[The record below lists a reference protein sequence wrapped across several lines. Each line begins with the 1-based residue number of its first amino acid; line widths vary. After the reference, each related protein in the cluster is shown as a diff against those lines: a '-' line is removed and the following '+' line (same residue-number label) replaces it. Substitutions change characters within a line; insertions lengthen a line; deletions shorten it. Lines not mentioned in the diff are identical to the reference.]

1 MANAFDALKS
11 MTYEEFLQ
19 KLEQENECPC
29 CPLLD
34 RFSGKFA
41 APCTEMTEPA
51 EALVLGDFVIH
62 QMHKAIQMEDKERIR
77 AILDNV
83 HDITL
88 RKDYEGSTILQ
99 FALALKAVSIEVI
112 EMLIEADPNLVNV
125 ADYNRFTPLH
135 QAVWNMR
142 LDLVCLLLRAGAL
155 PNTKT
160 MVNETTLHFAAA
172 RGNYE
177 IIKYLVLEGR
187 CDTKALNNYGSTPL
201 GKLCAKYFED
211 MENKVECVK
220 FLLKHTYAE
229 DPQRPGLYKISD
241 IFEPA
246 LLNLFSPR
254 RKPEL
259 DCIDEVTTFFV
270 DTFYGPEVNSK
281 YKLIEKLSG
290 PLWKLCL
297 FLHDDITQ
305 VNDFIH
311 PGLRNILT
319 YTKELNQLVY
329 SFLFVNLNFDEESLD
344 FICDILTELFAI
356 GLRSYLEKE
365 IFTNLLLELFFM
377 KPKPNL
383 VRFARHLIKLKEPLD
398 FNTIYQRLVR
408 RLTLT
413 KSLKALATI
422 NPLILPFCTFVDP
435 RSVVEM
441 ETANI
446 THQPAAQKP
455 VELLTL
461 KEMCRKVIRFCAR
474 QSHRDS
480 NAEFIDTIMALEDL
494 PVALR
499 LYLRFIESGYSV
511 WAKHYC

>member
-1 MANAFDALKS
+1 
-11 MTYEEFLQ
+11 
-19 KLEQENECPC
+19 
-29 CPLLD
+29 
-34 RFSGKFA
+34 
-41 APCTEMTEPA
+41 
-51 EALVLGDFVIH
+51 
-62 QMHKAIQMEDKERIR
+62 MHKAIQAEDKERIKE
-77 AILDNV
+77 ILENV
-83 HDITL
+83 RDITI

-99 FALALKAVSIEVI
+99 YALAIKAVSTEVI
-112 EMLIEADPNLVNV
+112 ELLIEADPNLVNV

-135 QAVWNMR
+135 QAVWNIR
-142 LDLVCLLLRAGAL
+142 LDLVCLLVRAGAL
-155 PNTKT
+155 TNTKT

-172 RGNYE
+172 RGNLE
-177 IIKYLVLEGR
+177 IIQFLVVEGK
-187 CDTKALNNYGSTPL
+187 CDTRGKNNYGSNPL

-211 MENKVECVK
+211 MDNKLECVK
-220 FLLKHTYAE
+220 FLMKHTFDE
-229 DPQRPGLYKISD
+229 DPRRPGLFKISD

-259 DCIDEVTTFFV
+259 DCIDEVTAFFI
-270 DTFYGPEVNSK
+270 DQFYGPEVNSK

-297 FLHDDITQ
+297 FLHDDIDH
-305 VNDFIH
+305 VNNYIN

-344 FICDILTELFAI
+344 FICDILTEIYAI
-356 GLRSYLEKE
+356 GLRGYLEKD
-365 IFTNLLLELFFM
+365 IFMCLLIELYFM

-383 VRFARHLIKLKEPLD
+383 VKFARHLLVLKEPLD
-398 FNTIYQRLVR
+398 FNTIYQKLIR
-408 RLTLT
+408 RMTMT
-413 KSLKALATI
+413 KSLKALPTI

-435 RSVVEM
+435 KGVLEM
-441 ETANI
+441 ETAHFVNI
-446 THQPAAQKP
+446 AGAQKSI
-455 VELLTL
+455 EILSL

-480 NAEFIDTIMALEDL
+480 NVDFINTLMALDDL

-499 LYLRFIESGYSV
+499 LYLRFIESGYGV